1 MYVTFK
7 TYIWPMRH
15 SITVF
20 LHNFAEKEANAN
32 LKQFKSQTGVHSK
45 YLRCDFNGVLST
57 RHIVRK

>member
-20 LHNFAEKEANAN
+20 LQNFAEKEANAN

-57 RHIVRK
+57 